1 MISAIAVLITQLGS
15 AFCSG
20 FCNDIT
26 LERESRVTGTIVN
39 LFWGIR
45 IAPPSFDTSIVPEV
59 LGVLNALFKYGLTKE
74 VLNSKEKQIKLIL
87 KILTGDHYEHVSIKK
102 YGGIL

>member
-15 AFCSG
+15 A

-45 IAPPSFDTSIVPEV
+45 IAPLSFDTSIVPEV
-59 LGVLNALFKYGLTKE
+59 LGVLYALFDYGLTE
-74 VLNSKEKQIKLIL
+74 GQI
-87 KILTGDHYEHVSIKK
+87 
-102 YGGIL
+102 